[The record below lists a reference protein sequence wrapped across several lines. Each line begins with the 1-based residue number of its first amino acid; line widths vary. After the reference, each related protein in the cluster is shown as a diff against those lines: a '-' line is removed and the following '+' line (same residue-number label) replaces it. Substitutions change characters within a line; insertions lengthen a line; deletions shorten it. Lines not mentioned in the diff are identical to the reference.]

1 MDSCGKA
8 IAGIAGLLLII
19 GGGGAFKQVLIDSG
33 VGQYISTLVSGMDI
47 NPILMA
53 WGVAAF
59 LRICLG
65 SATVAAISTAGLV
78 IPLLAAHPHTNL
90 ALITLA
96 TGAGSCI
103 CSHVND
109 ASFWMIKDFFGLT
122 TKETLLSWTLM
133 STMLSLCGLIFILL
147 ASMAL

>member
-33 VGQYISTLVSGMDI
+33 VGQYISTPVSGMDI

-78 IPLLAAHPHTNL
+78 IPLLAVHPNTNL
-90 ALITLA
+90 GLDY
-96 TGAGSCI
+96 AGYRCR
-103 CSHVND
+103 
-109 ASFWMIKDFFGLT
+109 
-122 TKETLLSWTLM
+122 
-133 STMLSLCGLIFILL
+133 ILYL
-147 ASMAL
+147 FSR

>member
-33 VGQYISTLVSGMDI
+33 VGQYISTTVSGMDI

-53 WGVAAF
+53 RGVAAF

-78 IPLLAAHPHTNL
+78 IPLLAVHPNTNGL
-90 ALITLA
+90 DY
-96 TGAGSCI
+96 AGYRCR
-103 CSHVND
+103 
-109 ASFWMIKDFFGLT
+109 
-122 TKETLLSWTLM
+122 
-133 STMLSLCGLIFILL
+133 ILYL
-147 ASMAL
+147 FSR

>member
-65 SATVAAISTAGLV
+65 SATVAAISTARSGHPIVGSTSQYQPGLDY
-78 IPLLAAHPHTNL
+78 
-90 ALITLA
+90 
-96 TGAGSCI
+96 AGYRCR
-103 CSHVND
+103 
-109 ASFWMIKDFFGLT
+109 
-122 TKETLLSWTLM
+122 
-133 STMLSLCGLIFILL
+133 ILYL
-147 ASMAL
+147 FSR